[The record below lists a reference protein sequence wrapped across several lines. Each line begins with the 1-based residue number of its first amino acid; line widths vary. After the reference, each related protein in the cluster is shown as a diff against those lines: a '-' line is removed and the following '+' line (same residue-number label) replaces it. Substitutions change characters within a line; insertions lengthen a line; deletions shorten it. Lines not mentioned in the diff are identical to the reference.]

1 MMDSETL
8 RQKLSQQE
16 SAKLDFKIKLH
27 KIFEPKPAEASKVKE
42 WANVSNQQWAEL
54 VKDILALANGNSGTA
69 AETGFLI
76 IGAADKLN
84 PNGSRDLRDVGDL
97 VPTER
102 EILDKVTSYCR
113 PQSIEIKCCT
123 IVLDEKNLLVVS
135 ISPSSYLYSLT
146 KALKTPKETYSPHAV
161 LLRRYD
167 GEATYTA
174 SPEEQAAIQQEKQAV
189 WVSNHTTTNKQPDP
203 SSKRRKLPPE
213 VYDRKIAIYRTTR
226 AFLSV
231 IATHAAIDIDKIAAF
246 GRDTDE
252 ALFIFNKE
260 VAAYLLEL
268 QTQAIKLYTTGKL
281 LDNPNLPVG
290 DRRTELAQTDHD
302 LLIWFMTQPQI
313 MRDLFYKYIAL

>member
-27 KIFEPKPAEASKVKE
+27 KIFEPRPAETSKVKE
-42 WANVSNQQWAEL
+42 WTNDSNQHWAEL
-54 VKDILALANGNSGTA
+54 VKDILALANGNFGTA
-69 AETGFLI
+69 NETGFLI
-76 IGAADKLN
+76 IGAANKLN
-84 PNGSRDLRDVGDL
+84 SDGNRNLCDVGEEL
-97 VPTER
+97 PTKQ
-102 EILDKVTSYCR
+102 EILGKVTSYCH
-113 PQSIEIKCCT
+113 SSSLDIECHKIT
-123 IVLDEKNLLVVS
+123 LDEKNLFVVS
-135 ISPSSYLYSLT
+135 ILPSPYLFRLT
-146 KALKTPKETYSPHAV
+146 KELKTPKKEYSPHAV
-161 LLRRYD
+161 LLRRHD

-174 SPEEQAAIQQEKQAV
+174 SPEEQLAIQQEKQRLWA
-189 WVSNHTTTNKQPDP
+189 SNHTTTNEQADP
-203 SSKRRKLPPE
+203 SSKRRKLSPE

-231 IATHAAIDIDKIAAF
+231 IATHAAIDIDKITAF

-260 VAAYLLEL
+260 VAAYLGEL
-268 QTQAIKLYTTGKL
+268 QTQAINLYTTGKL
-281 LDNPNLPVG
+281 LDSPNLPVG

-302 LLIWFMTQPQI
+302 LLIWFIAQPQI